1 MSSVWVQLF
10 YKGKDEPEGQP
21 IPIEASEI
29 KYGGIIAGLKEAVKD
44 KMAEELTHCS
54 AAKLVIYS
62 PETTPPFSEQTSIR
76 GDKILK
82 ELIDELGN
90 KNPRMSICYDHPLI
104 VVAPAPAPHPPGQGK
119 QLSCSRLPWNG
130 KKRCCN

>member
-1 MSSVWVQLF
+1 MSSSSVWVQLY
-10 YKGKDEPEGQP
+10 YKGEETNDRDPVEIIP
-21 IPIEASEI
+21 IPRNIGA
-29 KYGGIIAGLKEAVKD
+29 LKAAVLP
-44 KMAEELTHCS
+44 ELGPALLGEVKVYAPDTQR
-54 AAKLVIYS
+54 
-62 PETTPPFSEQTSIR
+62 PFSGQTSIR

-119 QLSCSRLPWNG
+119 QLSCSRSPWNG